1 MSPREVTRVAHSK
14 TLEDCL
20 AECLNANDILCRSAS
35 FNRTDGACHL
45 SQQNQLSKPAL
56 IKLNNNPN
64 YRIDYYENN
73 CFNIAE
79 SFKFDYKCQQDGIK
93 VTVNSKFPY
102 TGALYGLYD
111 FFTCRV
117 EPKEL
122 TKFEYLFPYPTLSR
136 NCSDS
141 IRFKVIKTQLQ
152 FKNVKTTYRVTI

>member
-1 MSPREVTRVAHSK
+1 MAPREVTRIVHSK

-20 AECLNANDILCRSAS
+20 GECLNAKDILCRSAS
-35 FNRTDGACHL
+35 FNRTDGGCHL

-79 SFKFDYKCQQDGIK
+79 SFDFDYKCQKDGIK

-122 TKFEYLFPYPTLSR
+122 TQFEYLFPYPTNSR

-141 IRFKVIKTQLQ
+141 IRFKVIS
-152 FKNVKTTYRVTI
+152 